1 MGPES
6 PATLREQHAE
16 FTQDAILRALSEL
29 LEDENP
35 GGISM
40 PDVARKAGV
49 SLRTVYRHF
58 ATREDLLAAAAD
70 WINER
75 MFGTIPFGE
84 TVDDLPKIFRYAS
97 ERWDEHPKLVRAMA
111 LSQAGRSVRSH
122 RRAQRLAALR
132 HALAEVTDRLP
143 RREQRKAFAVLG
155 YLENMLAWV
164 TMRDEAGLDGRE
176 AGEAVEWAMR
186 TLINDLRRRNNAA
199 GRTRGGKQ

>member
-16 FTQDAILRALSEL
+16 FTQDAILRALSAL

-40 PDVARKAGV
+40 PDVA
-49 SLRTVYRHF
+49 